1 MFTFERIITVLKNQ
15 FMKKVV
21 AFLLMGMLV
30 CLLAVVSCNR
40 DEFSLSEEE
49 LNLVQTENETIAE
62 AVFQQ
67 IEDQI
72 DREITLLEAANYL
85 PGSLKSAEFDPCKPV
100 VTVDTPE
107 KAKFP
112 KTITLDYGS
121 GCTDGENFRA
131 GKVVVHITG
140 PYWEKNT
147 VRTAKLV
154 DYIFNDLKMIG
165 ERREINKG
173 TNNEGYFLFE
183 VNHSIKFTKATNGE
197 LVSDRDWKRV
207 RKYDRGKE
215 LTKNTDDR
223 VWVTGSA
230 KVEKNGITMV
240 KEITTE
246 LYREITCKHFMSG
259 VITTYTNKE
268 KTAELDY
275 GKSGC
280 DDKAEYTN
288 FKTKQTKTITL
299 KSGIN
304 WFSVKK

>member
-1 MFTFERIITVLKNQ
+1 
-15 FMKKVV
+15 MKKVIGFSV
-21 AFLLMGMLV
+21 VLIIVFLL
-30 CLLAVVSCNR
+30 AAISCNR
-40 DEFSLSEEE
+40 DEFSIPDEATL
-49 LNLVQTENETIAE
+49 LLQTENETIAE

-72 DREITLLEAANYL
+72 DKEIDLLETVNYL
-85 PGSLKSAEFDPCKPV
+85 PASLKSAEADACNPV

-107 KAKFP
+107 KTKFP
-112 KTITLDYGS
+112 KTITLNYGS
-121 GCTDGENFRA
+121 GCTDTEGNLRA

-154 DYIFNDLKMIG
+154 DYLFNDLKVNG
-165 ERREINKG
+165 EKHEINKG
-173 TNNEGYFLFE
+173 TNENGYFLFD
-183 VNHSIKFTKATNGE
+183 VNRSIKFTKAANGE
-197 LVSDRDWKRV
+197 LVSDRDWKRERV
-207 RKYDRGKE
+207 YDRGKD
-215 LTKNTDDR
+215 LTKNTDDQ

-230 KVEKNGITMV
+230 KVEKNGINMV
-240 KEITTE
+240 KEITVP
-246 LYREITCKHFMSG
+246 LYREIRCKHFMSG
-259 VITTYTNKE
+259 VITTFTNKE

-275 GKSGC
+275 GDGKC
-280 DDKAEYTN
+280 DDQAKWTN

>member
-1 MFTFERIITVLKNQ
+1 MKRLIGYSVVLIIV
-15 FMKKVV
+15 
-21 AFLLMGMLV
+21 FLL
-30 CLLAVVSCNR
+30 AAISCNR
-40 DEFSLSEEE
+40 DEISIPDEATL
-49 LNLVQTENETIAE
+49 LLQTENETVAE
-62 AVFQQ
+62 AVIQQ

-72 DREITLLEAANYL
+72 DKEIDLLENANYI
-85 PGSLKSAEFDPCKPV
+85 PTSLKSAEADACNPV
-100 VTVDTPE
+100 VKVDTPE

-121 GCTDGENFRA
+121 GCTDGDGNFRA

-154 DYIFNDLKMIG
+154 DYLFNDLKVIG
-165 ERREINKG
+165 ERIETNKG
-173 TNNEGYFLFE
+173 TNNKGYFLFE
-183 VNHSIKFTKATNGE
+183 VKHSIKFTKAANGE
-197 LVSDRDWKRV
+197 LVSDRNWERE
-207 RKYDRGKE
+207 RIYDRGKD
-215 LTKNTDDR
+215 LKTNTDDQ

-230 KVEKNGITMV
+230 KVEKNGITVV
-240 KEITTE
+240 KEITKP
-246 LYREITCKHFMSG
+246 LYREISCKHFMSG
-259 VITTYTNKE
+259 VITTFTNKE

-275 GKSGC
+275 GKGDC
-280 DDKAEYTN
+280 DDKAEWTN

>member
-1 MFTFERIITVLKNQ
+1 
-15 FMKKVV
+15 MKKVIGFSV
-21 AFLLMGMLV
+21 VLIIAFLL
-30 CLLAVVSCNR
+30 AAISCNR
-40 DEFSLSEEE
+40 DEISVPDEATL
-49 LNLVQTENETIAE
+49 LLQAENETIAE
-62 AVFQQ
+62 AAFQL

-72 DREITLLEAANYL
+72 DKEIDLLESANYI
-85 PGSLKSAEFDPCKPV
+85 PTSLKSAEVDACKPV

-121 GCTDGENFRA
+121 GCTDADGNFRA

-154 DYIFNDLKMIG
+154 DYLFNDLKVNG
-165 ERREINKG
+165 ERIETNKG
-173 TNNEGYFLFE
+173 TNDKGYYQFN
-183 VNHSIKFTKATNGE
+183 VNHSIKFTKAANGE
-197 LVSDRDWKRV
+197 LVCDRNWKRE
-207 RKYDRGKE
+207 RIYDRGKD
-215 LTKNTDDR
+215 LKTNADDR

-230 KVEKNGITMV
+230 KVEKNGITVV
-240 KEITTE
+240 KEITKP
-246 LYREITCKHFMSG
+246 LYREISCKHFMSG

-275 GKSGC
+275 GKGDC
-280 DDKAEYTN
+280 DDKAEWTN
-288 FKTKQTKTITL
+288 FKTKETKTITL